1 MLGGM
6 KSGESCIVFLFR
18 FGYKCAADYLIE
30 LLIFLQGGKNMMPRA
45 GQKKVRI
52 NTEG

>member
-1 MLGGM
+1 MVRVALCFCLGLVTG
-6 KSGESCIVFLFR
+6 G
-18 FGYKCAADYLIE
+18 AADYLIE

-52 NTEG
+52 NMEG